1 MLDDLVLASGS
12 ATRRRLLESAG
23 VTFRVQ
29 SSGVDEE
36 EVKRSLRAR
45 GADAL
50 DVAETLA
57 EIKALQI
64 GLREPDALV
73 VGADQML
80 DCEGAWF
87 DKPSG
92 SVAVADHLRR
102 LMARRYRLS
111 TAAVVCSGGRRIWHH
126 RAEAW
131 LSMRSLSEAF
141 VKDYVERFGEE
152 VCSTVGAY
160 RLEEAGAQLFSAI
173 EGDYFVIQGLPLL
186 PLLGFLRERG
196 VLMQ

>member
-1 MLDDLVLASGS
+1 MPDDLVLASGS

-29 SSGVDEE
+29 PSGVDEE

-57 EIKALQI
+57 EIKALQV
-64 GLREPDALV
+64 GSSQPHALV
-73 VGADQML
+73 IGADQML
-80 DCEGAWF
+80 DCQGVWF
-87 DKPSG
+87 DKPS
-92 SVAVADHLRR
+92 STKAVADHLRR
-102 LMARRYRLS
+102 LMGRSHRLA
-111 TAAVVCSGGRRIWHH
+111 TAAVICSDGRRIWHH

-152 VCSTVGAY
+152 VCGSIGAY
-160 RLEEAGAQLFSAI
+160 RLEEIGAQLFSAV
-173 EGDYFVIQGLPLL
+173 EGDHFVIQGLPLL

-196 VLMQ
+196 VLMR